1 MAMDGGKPPAI
12 TGTTTDWPLPPEPDF
27 LILPLNLRSQLARFG
42 ISGDD
47 LIVIDGMPEDA
58 ALTAGAKK
66 PDGSWSLREIDLD
79 ACSFMPL
86 YGNGET
92 YTLRACVLTPDS
104 SDHGLPKTKGK
115 AEIKVEV
122 PLTPLPILEAFD
134 DALPAPAPIPAPD
147 TVIQLPADPKLKAT
161 APIAAPASLAPAATH
176 AAPSPAPAA
185 PVASKPAP
193 AQATPQSNASPA
205 QPAALPKP
213 EASRGTFDQ
222 QLAKLRAEWQA
233 KVARQVAAAEERLKA
248 THLAQLGRIQGT
260 AQDDS
265 PRSATIDSKGKT
277 EPTGG
282 AAASVAQP
290 PRGDAATAEARAGEA
305 RAEERLASARTQWQV
320 EHEAALAQARET
332 WRSEEA
338 ARLAA
343 AEAAWRAE
351 ALQQRTAVEARMEES
366 YKERM
371 AGVEA
376 ALAAA
381 EAAWRDEALQERTV
395 LEARIEESYKE
406 RLAVA
411 EAALAAKA
419 SVAPPATQDWSVKLE
434 HALADAQ
441 VGWEA
446 DEADRRARLEADMT
460 AAHDRR
466 IAEIETQQAALYEM
480 RLAAAEAAW
489 QKAEAERLAAAEI
502 AWSAGEAERLAAM
515 ETKWRAEHD
524 KKLEAVLANLGTMMK
539 GQLGSVGNASLLP
552 AIEPAPPVT
561 LAPQPQPGDAQPAD
575 RNSDDLGWR
584 ETAAA

>member
-1 MAMDGGKPPAI
+1 MAMDGGKVPAI
-12 TGTTTDWPLPPEPDF
+12 AGATDWPLPPEPDF
-27 LILPLNLRSQLARFG
+27 LILPLNLRAQLARFG
-42 ISGDD
+42 IGGED

-79 ACSFMPL
+79 ACNFMPL

-134 DALPAPAPIPAPD
+134 DVALPAPAPIPAPD
-147 TVIQLPADPKLKAT
+147 TVIQLPADPTLKAT
-161 APIAAPASLAPAATH
+161 APVTAPPASPSTAPH
-176 AAPSPAPAA
+176 ASSTPAA
-185 PVASKPAP
+185 PITASSTAPQATPMPNTAP
-193 AQATPQSNASPA
+193 AQPS
-205 QPAALPKP
+205 ALPKP

-248 THLAQLGRIQGT
+248 THLAQLNRIQGT
-260 AQDDS
+260 PTQDDAQ
-265 PRSATIDSKGKT
+265 RSTPIESKGKA
-277 EPTGG
+277 GHSDSADN
-282 AAASVAQP
+282 AAEAR
-290 PRGDAATAEARAGEA
+290 PRGDVAEGADGARAV
-305 RAEERLASARTQWQV
+305 EERLAVARKQWQA
-320 EHEAALAQARET
+320 EHEAALAQAREG

-343 AEAAWRAE
+343 AE
-351 ALQQRTAVEARMEES
+351 V
-366 YKERM
+366 
-371 AGVEA
+371 
-376 ALAAA
+376 
-381 EAAWRDEALQERTV
+381 AWRDEALQQRNA
-395 LEARIEESYKE
+395 LEARMEESHKE
-406 RLAVA
+406 RLATA
-411 EAALAAKA
+411 EAALAAKTSA
-419 SVAPPATQDWSVKLE
+419 APSAAQDWSVKLE

-460 AAHDRR
+460 AAHERR

-489 QKAEAERLAAAEI
+489 QKAEAERLATAEI
-502 AWSAGEAERLAAM
+502 AWSAGEAERLTTIEA
-515 ETKWRAEHD
+515 KWRFEHD
-524 KKLEAVLANLGTMMK
+524 KKLE
-539 GQLGSVGNASLLP
+539 
-552 AIEPAPPVT
+552 
-561 LAPQPQPGDAQPAD
+561 
-575 RNSDDLGWR
+575 
-584 ETAAA
+584 